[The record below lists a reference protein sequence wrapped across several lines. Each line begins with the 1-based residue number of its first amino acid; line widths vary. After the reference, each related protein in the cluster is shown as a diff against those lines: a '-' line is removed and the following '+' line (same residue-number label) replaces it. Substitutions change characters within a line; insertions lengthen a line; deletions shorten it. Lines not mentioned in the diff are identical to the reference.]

1 MTTLLFVIQVSP
13 VDGTV
18 MYVETVKN
26 NQVEQV
32 KGVQYSLQT
41 FLGRGVL
48 PKYGRSND
56 NAVLHTA
63 VLYLSPGDYHHF
75 HSPTDWSVHM
85 YRYFPGKSLP
95 LSPPPSLPPSLSLF
109 SLSLSLPLSLSP
121 SLPPSLTLFL
131 SY

>member
-1 MTTLLFVIQVSP
+1 MTTLLHAIQVSP

-18 MYVETVKN
+18 MYVGTVRN

-56 NAVLHTA
+56 NTVLHTA

-85 YRYFPGKSLP
+85 YRYFPGE
-95 LSPPPSLPPSLSLF
+95 
-109 SLSLSLPLSLSP
+109 SLSLSLSLSI
-121 SLPPSLTLFL
+121 TLFL